1 MRRDFYELIKRMNS
15 RVVGVLLMFLGSACC
30 HESEIPMALK
40 GLYSSD
46 PRDKNRALQVLARCP
61 QQSESSVQRIAAL
74 MYDENVGV
82 ASSAAYA
89 LRKIDSKQARE
100 ALEQAISV
108 KKSQKS
114 KR

>member
-1 MRRDFYELIKRMNS
+1 MNS
-15 RVVGVLLMFLGSACC
+15 RVVGVLLIFFFSACC
-30 HESEIPMALK
+30 HEAEVPAALK
-40 GLYSSD
+40 GLYSS
-46 PRDKNRALQVLARCP
+46 DKNRALQVLARCP

-89 LRKIDSKQARE
+89 LRKIDSRQARE